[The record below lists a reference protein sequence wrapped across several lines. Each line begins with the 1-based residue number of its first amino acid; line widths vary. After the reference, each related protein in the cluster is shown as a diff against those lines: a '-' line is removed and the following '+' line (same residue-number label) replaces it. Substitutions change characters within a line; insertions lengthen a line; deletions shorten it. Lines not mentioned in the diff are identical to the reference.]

1 MFNSRKIKKIID
13 QQDLLDAKINSLAY
27 GQKTLSED
35 FEVHFKRLRQSIYT
49 SVEEFS
55 SELQDKMRE
64 LNKELEA
71 IKKQIVKFHDPSRLL
86 KEESEILKRQNGII
100 NQNLKMLSASSQV
113 DFDLVKDQISDLKNQ
128 FAKPIES
135 PKTQEIIQ
143 PLGVA
148 EAPKVPTWTM
158 RSGSAEYQ
166 SSPIQDK
173 MKLEVEEVFDY
184 LAKNNIEAK
193 RKRRRGITPIHER
206 KIFSINVYLPEK
218 VLNYLHN
225 RSAEKRVSNTCR
237 NVFER
242 DGKLVFAPLSNEITK
257 NFIDSTKKSVTI
269 SISKNTYLAVAKIAK
284 ELNLSLTQVA
294 SNFVATMDSIE
305 ANQIGLKYS
314 QFNSKDLQ
322 TKPSVEKKKV
332 GRPKIK
338 K

>member
-1 MFNSRKIKKIID
+1 MFNSRKIKKMID

-71 IKKQIVKFHDPSRLL
+71 IKKQIVKFQDPSRLL
-86 KEESEILKRQNGII
+86 KEESETIKKQNGII
-100 NQNLKMLSASSQV
+100 NENIARMRNSLQI
-113 DFDLVKDQISDLKNQ
+113 DFDLVKDQIVELKNQ
-128 FAKPIES
+128 VTKPIEI
-135 PKTQEIIQ
+135 PKN
-143 PLGVA
+143 
-148 EAPKVPTWTM
+148 EAFYKSLEVPMPTWTM
-158 RSGSAEYQ
+158 RNGTSE

-184 LAKNNIEAK
+184 SVPKNIEAE

-225 RSAEKRVSNTCR
+225 RSAEKRISNTCR

-305 ANQIGLKYS
+305 ATQIGLKYS

>member
-1 MFNSRKIKKIID
+1 MFNSRKIKKMID
-13 QQDLLDAKINSLAY
+13 QQELLDAKINSLAH
-27 GQKTLSED
+27 GQKSLSED
-35 FEVHFKRLRQSIYT
+35 FEVHFKRIRQTYYAS
-49 SVEEFS
+49 EERMSKDIS
-55 SELQDKMRE
+55 SEVQTDMAITRRQYEFIQKR
-64 LNKELEA
+64 LNEIILSQKNES
-71 IKKQIVKFHDPSRLL
+71 ILL
-86 KEESEILKRQNGII
+86 STKIQL
-100 NQNLKMLSASSQV
+100 LA
-113 DFDLVKDQISDLKNQ
+113 DQISDLKNQ
-128 FAKPIES
+128 VNKPIEI
-135 PKTQEIIQ
+135 PKTQEILQ
-143 PLGVA
+143 PLGIRA

-158 RSGSAEYQ
+158 RNGTAEYQ

-225 RSAEKRVSNTCR
+225 RSAEKRISNTCR

-305 ANQIGLKYS
+305 ATQIGLKYS

>member
-1 MFNSRKIKKIID
+1 MFNSKKIKKMID
-13 QQDLLDAKINSLAY
+13 QQDLLDAKINSLAH

-35 FEVHFKRLRQSIYT
+35 FEVHFKRLRQCIYT

-64 LNKELEA
+64 LNKELEV
-71 IKKQIVKFHDPSRLL
+71 IKKQIVKFQDPSRLL
-86 KEESEILKRQNGII
+86 KEESETIKKQNGII
-100 NQNLKMLSASSQV
+100 NENIARMRNSLQI
-113 DFDLVKDQISDLKNQ
+113 DFDLVKDQIVELKNQ
-128 FAKPIES
+128 VNKPIEI
-135 PKTQEIIQ
+135 PKN
-143 PLGVA
+143 
-148 EAPKVPTWTM
+148 EAFYKSLEVPMPTWTM
-158 RSGSAEYQ
+158 RNGTSE

-184 LAKNNIEAK
+184 SVPKNIEAE

-206 KIFSINVYLPEK
+206 KMFSVNVYLPEK

-269 SISKNTYLAVAKIAK
+269 CISKNTYLAVAKIAK

-305 ANQIGLKYS
+305 ATQIGLKYS

-322 TKPSVEKKKV
+322 TKPSVGKKKV

>member
-1 MFNSRKIKKIID
+1 MFNSKKIQKML
-13 QQDLLDAKINSLAY
+13 QQQELLDAKINSLAH
-27 GQKTLSED
+27 GQKSLSED

-55 SELQDKMRE
+55 SELQSQMHE
-64 LNKELEA
+64 LKKDNES
-71 IKKQIVKFHDPSRLL
+71 IKKKL
-86 KEESEILKRQNGII
+86 KYEDSTTIELMREESETIKKQNGII
-100 NQNLKMLSASSQV
+100 NENIARMRNSLQI
-113 DFDLVKDQISDLKNQ
+113 DFDLVKDQIAELKNQ
-128 FAKPIES
+128 VTKPIEI
-135 PKTQEIIQ
+135 PKN
-143 PLGVA
+143 
-148 EAPKVPTWTM
+148 EAFYKSLEVPMPTWTM
-158 RSGSAEYQ
+158 PNGTSQ

-193 RKRRRGITPIHER
+193 RKRRRGTTPIHER
-206 KIFSINVYLPEK
+206 KMFSVNVYLPEK

-225 RSAEKRVSNTCR
+225 RSAEKRISNTCR

-257 NFIDSTKKSVTI
+257 NFINSTKISVTI

-305 ANQIGLKYS
+305 ATQIGLKYS

-332 GRPKIK
+332 VRPKIK

>member
-1 MFNSRKIKKIID
+1 MFNSRKIKKMID

-71 IKKQIVKFHDPSRLL
+71 IKKQIVKFQDPSRIL
-86 KEESEILKRQNGII
+86 KEESETIKKQNGII
-100 NQNLKMLSASSQV
+100 NENIARMRNSLQI
-113 DFDLVKDQISDLKNQ
+113 DFDLVKDQIVELKNQ
-128 FAKPIES
+128 VNKPIEI
-135 PKTQEIIQ
+135 PKN
-143 PLGVA
+143 
-148 EAPKVPTWTM
+148 EAFYKSLEVPMPTWTM
-158 RSGSAEYQ
+158 RNGTSQ

-184 LAKNNIEAK
+184 SVPKNIEAE

-305 ANQIGLKYS
+305 ATQIGLKYS

>member
-1 MFNSRKIKKIID
+1 MFNSRKIKKMID
-13 QQDLLDAKINSLAY
+13 QQDLLDAKINSLAH
-27 GQKTLSED
+27 GQKSLSED
-35 FEVHFKRLRQSIYT
+35 FEVHFKRIRQTYYAS
-49 SVEEFS
+49 EERMSKDIS
-55 SELQDKMRE
+55 SEVQTDMAITRRQYEFIQKR
-64 LNKELEA
+64 LNEIILSQKNES
-71 IKKQIVKFHDPSRLL
+71 ILL
-86 KEESEILKRQNGII
+86 STKIQL
-100 NQNLKMLSASSQV
+100 LA
-113 DFDLVKDQISDLKNQ
+113 DQISDLKNQ
-128 FAKPIES
+128 VNKPIEI
-135 PKTQEIIQ
+135 PKTQEILQ
-143 PLGVA
+143 PLGIRA
-148 EAPKVPTWTM
+148 EAPKVPTWTI
-158 RSGSAEYQ
+158 RSSSSSTQ

-184 LAKNNIEAK
+184 SVPKNIEAE

-305 ANQIGLKYS
+305 ATQIGLKYS